1 MAKKMKMKHRHF
13 KIGERVFNCDYKH
26 SDNFDFG
33 VISQINGKPES
44 QVVGVDD
51 VVRIVINDRVVETKG
66 SNVYKIAPRISKQVG
81 EVVCYEHNVFERGHN
96 YPFYLTRNYENY
108 YRFELTLAWR
118 KTNFKDNL

>member
-1 MAKKMKMKHRHF
+1 MAKKIKMKHRHF

-26 SDNFDFG
+26 SDNFGFG
-33 VISQINGKPES
+33 VISSINGKPES
-44 QVVGVDD
+44 QVINADD

-66 SNVYKIAPRISKQVG
+66 SNVYKLAPRISKQVG

-96 YPFYLTRNYENY
+96 YPFYLPRNDENY

-118 KTNFKDNL
+118 KN

>member
-1 MAKKMKMKHRHF
+1 MAKKIKMKHRHF

-26 SDNFDFG
+26 SDNFGFG
-33 VISQINGKPES
+33 VISSINGKPES
-44 QVVGVDD
+44 QVINADD

-96 YPFYLTRNYENY
+96 YPFYLPRNDENY

-118 KTNFKDNL
+118 KN

>member
-1 MAKKMKMKHRHF
+1 MAKKMKMKHRYF

-44 QVVGVDD
+44 QIVGADD
-51 VVRIVINDRVVETKG
+51 VVTIVINDRVVETKG

-81 EVVCYEHNVFERGHN
+81 EVVCYEHNVFEHGQN
-96 YPFYLTRNYENY
+96 FPFYIPRNDENY
-108 YRFELTLAWR
+108 YRFELGI
-118 KTNFKDNL
+118 

>member
-13 KIGERVFNCDYKH
+13 KIGERVFIRDYKH
-26 SDNFDFG
+26 IDNFGFG
-33 VISQINGKPES
+33 VISQINRKPES
-44 QVVGVDD
+44 QIVGAND

-96 YPFYLTRNYENY
+96 YMFYVPLNDENY
-108 YRFELTLAWR
+108 YRFELGI
-118 KTNFKDNL
+118 

>member
-44 QVVGVDD
+44 QIVGADD

-81 EVVCYEHNVFERGHN
+81 EVVCYEHTVFEHGQN
-96 YPFYLTRNYENY
+96 FPFYIPRNDENY
-108 YRFELTLAWR
+108 YRFELGI
-118 KTNFKDNL
+118 

>member
-1 MAKKMKMKHRHF
+1 MANKIKMQQRYF

-26 SDNFDFG
+26 GDNFGFG
-33 VISQINGKPES
+33 VISQINGKSES
-44 QVVGVDD
+44 KVVCADD

-96 YPFYLTRNYENY
+96 YPFYLPRNDENY

-118 KTNFKDNL
+118 KN